1 MLLIGIFFGFIELSG
16 QLQLLQYIA
25 VLLVE
30 KPTVQFD
37 NLFLQHLVFYFE
49 LIDETLEQI

>member
-1 MLLIGIFFGFIELSG
+1 VLLIGIFFGFIELSG

-25 VLLVE
+25 VLLIE